1 MTSDAVWPADL
12 TVLLHRAG
20 RGDRDAAD
28 ELVPLIYQ
36 HLRQMARRQLRGQA
50 DQVLLSTTVLV
61 HEAWLSLMGGD
72 REAIHWADR
81 GHFYRYASRAMRS
94 ILIDHVRAMQSGKRG
109 GGAIHVE
116 FAEQAGLPPID
127 ADDLLALDSALE
139 QLSAINPRLGEV
151 VVLRFYGG
159 LEVEEAAQALGVH
172 PRTVVRDWCKA
183 RLMLQGLIEDPG
195 IE

>member
-1 MTSDAVWPADL
+1 MSSDSVSRPDL

-20 RGDRDAAD
+20 LGDRVAAD

-36 HLRQMARRQLRGQA
+36 HLRRMARQQLRGQA

-72 REAIHWADR
+72 REAINWADR

-94 ILIDHVRAMQSGKRG
+94 ILVDHVRAMQAGKRG

-116 FAEQAGLPPID
+116 FAEQAGLPSVS
-127 ADDLLALDSALE
+127 AEDLLALDIALE
-139 QLSAINPRLGEV
+139 QLFAINHRLGEV
-151 VVLRFYGG
+151 VLLRFFGG
-159 LEVEEAAQALGVH
+159 LEVEETAQALGVN
-172 PRTVVRDWCKA
+172 PRTVVRDWRKA
-183 RLMLQGLIEDPG
+183 RLMLQGLIEDRQ